1 MNKNLYLIFLKNTP
15 PPRPDTHPHTQPNP
29 SLTFPDL
36 ADMGYS
42 DGFQVSPLKR
52 ILSSSFPKPLL
63 TSHFFFT
70 QEQIIAFLSSS
81 SNPIYSTYILRP
93 FQICGLL
100 YILHNLSLPLMESG
114 ILTFQPI

>member
-1 MNKNLYLIFLKNTP
+1 MNKKLYLIFLKNTP

-63 TSHFFFT
+63 TSHFFFHSRT
-70 QEQIIAFLSSS
+70 DNSFLIIFIKSH
-81 SNPIYSTYILRP
+81 IFY
-93 FQICGLL
+93 L
-100 YILHNLSLPLMESG
+100 YFKTLPNLWITLYTS
-114 ILTFQPI
+114 